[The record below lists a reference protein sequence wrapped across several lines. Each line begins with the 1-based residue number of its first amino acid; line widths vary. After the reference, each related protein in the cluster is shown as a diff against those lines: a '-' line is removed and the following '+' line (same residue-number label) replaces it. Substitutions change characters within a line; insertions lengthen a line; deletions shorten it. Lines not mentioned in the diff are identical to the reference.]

1 MMRWRG
7 VLVTALNPAVAS
19 PLVAANPALV
29 SLPVAVSRV
38 VVASRGHA
46 SRGGVASPVASLVV
60 SLVVS
65 PVASRGVAASPPV
78 AASREAAGKKCT
90 ECLKVRF
97 LTKPTSLNKRYF
109 NYSSE

>member
-1 MMRWRG
+1 MRWRG
-7 VLVTALNPAVAS
+7 VLATALNPAVAS

-46 SRGGVASPVASLVV
+46 SRGHASPVASLVV